1 MLLRN
6 HPLLTYRNSR
16 SWPPT
21 WVYCGGLDDTH
32 PRGEVGILKTV
43 YISVIK
49 PPNSC
54 HLIMEYAGAE
64 YMGTLYV
71 SDAALCLDIFEAL
84 LRHCGKAIQEIGNID
99 LSNPPQ
105 VSDIHPHQPRP
116 SRPVFLP
123 AGRPWGFPTI
133 QRNHFGATRQRI
145 SAVRQPA
152 PTNAISPKG
161 NRT

>member
-1 MLLRN
+1 MLLRE
-6 HPLLTYRNSR
+6 HPLLTHQNSR
-16 SWPPT
+16 SWPPA
-21 WVYCGGLDDTH
+21 WLYCGGLDDTH

-49 PPNSC
+49 PSNSC

-64 YMGTLYV
+64 YMGTLFV
-71 SDAALCLDIFEAL
+71 GDAALCLEIYEVL

-105 VSDIHPHQPRP
+105 VSDTYPHQPSP

-123 AGRPWGFPTI
+123 AGRPGFPTI
-133 QRNHFGATRQRI
+133 QRSHFGATRQTI
-145 SAVRQPA
+145 SAVRKIA
-152 PTNAISPKG
+152 PTNATRPKG
-161 NRT
+161 KRT